1 MRLWQRSMIAL
12 ARNESLKR
20 FMQSRAAMSGLATRF
35 VGGRDVTEAAA
46 TSLSSRSKGYN
57 ASLYYLGEYV
67 EDVSVIKRSVSELL
81 AITGKLTEL
90 KLETHISVDP
100 TQIGYQISEEM
111 CRDNARLIAREIK
124 RVGTGAAAP
133 SADLLMLDME
143 DSSVTTAT
151 IALYELLRRESLPTA
166 VTLQAYLFR
175 SEADLKRIVQSG
187 GAVRLVKGAFAEN
200 DDIAFTRR
208 SEIDRNYLRLARSML
223 SAEARSTNFYPA
235 FATHDAGLIDE
246 IVNIASREG
255 WKQGEYEFEMLFG
268 VRRDLQEKLVQ
279 RGQRLRLYIPFGR
292 DWWPYAVRRV
302 GESLRNAKFLLRAVA
317 GV

>member
-46 TSLSSRSKGYN
+46 TNLSLRSKGYN

-81 AITGKLTEL
+81 AITGKLAEL

-175 SEADLKRIVQSG
+175 SQADLKRIVQSG

-208 SEIDRNYLRLARSML
+208 SEIDRNYLRLARLML
-223 SAEARSTNFYPA
+223 SAEARSTTFYPA